1 MKKVLVIMMIL
12 LAVTTTAV
20 FAKEGFTLRG
30 GFSYDFINSK
40 LPNLIGKLDEN
51 SYWRAHALGAEFGV
65 TYNFSDSFLVYG
77 DTTLG
82 FYNTFKLGNTEVKK
96 DADEKIFYLGTAE
109 HVGAAYD
116 FDFDSAL
123 DLQVGGGLAVEY
135 ARASEATTTKLNGG
149 KTTKTVTESFGVL
162 TLGFGLYAN
171 VGYSLSDRVS
181 ITATVHP
188 DFMVV
193 SSYVYHETTSI
204 SDSDSKAVHETTE
217 TDMIMDAAFSFKFN
231 ASVGVT
237 FKF

>member
-30 GFSYDFINSK
+30 GFSYDFINIK
-40 LPNLIGKLDEN
+40 VPEIIGTLDKDA
-51 SYWRAHALGAEFGV
+51 YWRANAFGAEFGV
-65 TYNFSDSFLVYG
+65 TYNFSDSFLVYA

-82 FYNTFKLGNTEVKK
+82 FYNSFKIGQKEYKK
-96 DADEKIFYLGTAE
+96 DGDEKIFYLGTAE

-116 FDFDSAL
+116 FDFGSAL

-135 ARASEATTTKLNGG
+135 ARASEATTTK
-149 KTTKTVTESFGVL
+149 TSEATKTETYSFGVL
-162 TLGFGLYAN
+162 GLGFGLYAN

-193 SSYVYHETTSI
+193 SSYVAAHTESTSYPESKVVEETTNTVL
-204 SDSDSKAVHETTE
+204 K
-217 TDMIMDAAFSFKFN
+217 MDAGFSFKFN

>member
-30 GFSYDFINSK
+30 GFSYDFINVK
-40 LPNLIGKLDEN
+40 VPDLIGSTDT
-51 SYWRAHALGAEFGV
+51 SAFWRAHALGAEFGV
-65 TYNFSDSFLVYG
+65 TYNFSDSFLVYA

-82 FYNTFKLGNTEVKK
+82 FYNSFELGGKEVKK
-96 DADEKIFYLGTAE
+96 DDDEKIFFLGTAE

-116 FDFDSAL
+116 FDFGSAL

-135 ARASEATTTKLNGG
+135 ARSSEATTVKSSEYT
-149 KTTKTVTESFGVL
+149 KTTTDSFGVL
-162 TLGFGLYAN
+162 GLGFGLYAN

-193 SSYVYHETTSI
+193 SSYVGAHTESI
-204 SDSDSKAVHETTE
+204 SYPESKIVKEETE
-217 TDMIMDAAFSFKFN
+217 TILKMDTGFSFKFN

>member
-1 MKKVLVIMMIL
+1 MKKVLVILMIL

-20 FAKEGFTLRG
+20 FAKQGFALRG
-30 GFSYDFINSK
+30 GFSYDFINVK
-40 LPNLIGKLDEN
+40 LPEIIGTLDKDA
-51 SYWRAHALGAEFGV
+51 YWRANALGAEFGV
-65 TYNFSDSFLVYG
+65 TYNFSDSFLVYA

-82 FYNTFKLGNTEVKK
+82 FYGKFKVGNQEIKK
-96 DADEKIFYLGTAE
+96 DDDEKVFFLGTAE

-116 FDFDSAL
+116 FDFGSAL

-135 ARASEATTTKLNGG
+135 ARASEATTTKSSEE
-149 KTTKTVTESFGVL
+149 TTTVTNSFGVL
-162 TLGFGLYAN
+162 GLGFGLYAN

-193 SSYVYHETTSI
+193 SSYVAAYTESTSYPE
-204 SDSDSKAVHETTE
+204 SKVVEEH
-217 TDMIMDAAFSFKFN
+217 TDTVLKMDAGFSFKFN

-237 FKF
+237 FQF

>member
-30 GFSYDFINSK
+30 GFSYDFINIK
-40 LPNLIGKLDEN
+40 VPEIIGTLDKDA
-51 SYWRAHALGAEFGV
+51 YWRANAFGAEFGV
-65 TYNFSDSFLVYG
+65 TYNFSDSFLVYA

-82 FYNTFKLGNTEVKK
+82 FYNSFKIGEKEYKK
-96 DADEKIFYLGTAE
+96 DGDEKIFYLGTAE

-116 FDFDSAL
+116 FDFGSAL

-135 ARASEATTTKLNGG
+135 ARASEATTTKTSEA
-149 KTTKTVTESFGVL
+149 TTTETYSFGVL
-162 TLGFGLYAN
+162 GLGFGLYAN

-193 SSYVYHETTSI
+193 SSYVYNEIETLSAP
-204 SDSDSKAVHETTE
+204 DSKLVHQTTE

>member
-30 GFSYDFINSK
+30 GFSYDYINVKIPS
-40 LPNLIGKLDEN
+40 LIGADPHVAWKAN
-51 SYWRAHALGAEFGV
+51 ALGAEFGV
-65 TYNFSDSFLVYG
+65 TYNFSDSFLVYA

-82 FYNTFKLGNTEVKK
+82 FYNKFYIGEEEHKRDDG
-96 DADEKIFYLGTAE
+96 EKIFFLGTAE

-116 FDFDSAL
+116 FDFGSAL
-123 DLQVGGGLAVEY
+123 DLQVGAGLAMEY
-135 ARASEATTTKLNGG
+135 ARM
-149 KTTKTVTESFGVL
+149 TESSVIEDKTFTEQRGVL
-162 TLGFGLYAN
+162 ALGVGLYAN

-188 DFMVV
+188 DFLFV
-193 SSYVYHETTSI
+193 SSTVRNYSE
-204 SDSDSKAVHETTE
+204 TE
-217 TDMIMDAAFSFKFN
+217 TYPDTKVVYQDTKTWMKIDAAFSFKFN

-237 FKF
+237 FQF

>member
-20 FAKEGFTLRG
+20 FAKQGFTLRG
-30 GFSYDFINSK
+30 GFSYDFVNVKAADSATDTRA
-40 LPNLIGKLDEN
+40 GKI
-51 SYWRAHALGAEFGV
+51 WRANAFGAEFGV

-77 DTTLG
+77 DSSVG
-82 FYNTFKLGNTEVKK
+82 FFNKFKIGDEEVSKK
-96 DADEKIFYLGTAE
+96 DFDKLFFFAQTSHA
-109 HVGAAYD
+109 GAAYD

-135 ARASEATTTKLNGG
+135 ARMALADTTTIDS
-149 KTTKTVTESFGVL
+149 KTITNKVEFGVMSI
-162 TLGFGLYAN
+162 GFGLYAN

-181 ITATVHP
+181 VTATVHP
-188 DFMVV
+188 DFMIVSNNV
-193 SSYVYHETTSI
+193 SSMTNT
-204 SDSDSKAVHETTE
+204 TTE
-217 TDMIMDAAFSFKFN
+217 DKTSVSETYTWVTVGAAFSFKFN

>member
-30 GFSYDFINSK
+30 GFSYDFVNVK
-40 LPNLIGKLDEN
+40 FPELIGGDKN
-51 SYWRAHALGAEFGV
+51 MFWRANALGAEFGV

-82 FYNTFKLGNTEVKK
+82 FYNKFKIGDTEYKK
-96 DADEKIFYLGTAE
+96 DDDEKIFYLGTAE
-109 HVGAAYD
+109 HVGVAYA
-116 FDFDSAL
+116 FDFGNAL
-123 DLQVGGGLAVEY
+123 DLQVGGGLAMEY
-135 ARASEATTTKLNGG
+135 ARATETDTEKVGDITITN
-149 KTTKTVTESFGVL
+149 TETVGVL
-162 TLGFGLYAN
+162 GIGFGLYAN
-171 VGYSLSDRVS
+171 VGYSISEKIS
-181 ITATVHP
+181 ISATLHP

-193 SSYVYHETTSI
+193 SSAVVTNSGSQTI
-204 SDSDSKAVHETTE
+204 PDSKVIHQE
-217 TDMIMDAAFSFKFN
+217 TDTYMIIDAAFSFKFN

>member
-20 FAKEGFTLRG
+20 FAKQGFTLRG
-30 GFSYDFINSK
+30 GFSYDFVNVKSAESETD
-40 LPNLIGKLDEN
+40 PNAGKI
-51 SYWRAHALGAEFGV
+51 WRANAFGAEFGV

-82 FYNTFKLGNTEVKK
+82 FYNKFMLGDEEIKK
-96 DADEKIFYLGTAE
+96 DDNEKVFFLGTAE
-109 HVGAAYD
+109 HVGVAYD
-116 FDFDSAL
+116 FDFNSAL

-135 ARASEATTTKLNGG
+135 ARATESVTTKSSDKTTTRTL
-149 KTTKTVTESFGVL
+149 SYGVL
-162 TLGFGLYAN
+162 GLGFGLYAN

-193 SSYVYHETTSI
+193 SSHVVARTESTSYP
-204 SDSDSKAVHETTE
+204 DSKVVTEDTHTTL
-217 TDMIMDAAFSFKFN
+217 MMDTGFSFKFN

>member
-30 GFSYDFINSK
+30 GFSYDFINVK
-40 LPNLIGKLDEN
+40 VPDILKIETKDA
-51 SYWRAHALGAEFGV
+51 YWRAHALGAEFGV
-65 TYNFSDSFLVYG
+65 TYNFSDSFLVYA

-82 FYNTFKLGNTEVKK
+82 FYNTFELGGVPVKK
-96 DADEKIFYLGTAE
+96 DGDEKVFFLGTAE

-116 FDFDSAL
+116 FDFGSAL

-135 ARASEATTTKLNGG
+135 ARATQATTKKIGE
-149 KTTKTVTESFGVL
+149 TTITETESLGVL
-162 TLGFGLYAN
+162 GLGFGLYAN

-193 SSYVYHETTSI
+193 SSYVFATTVSTSDPET
-204 SDSDSKAVHETTE
+204 KVVHEKTDTTLK
-217 TDMIMDAAFSFKFN
+217 MDTGFSFKFN

>member
-12 LAVTTTAV
+12 LAVTASAV

-40 LPNLIGKLDEN
+40 IPDNVGILEKDA
-51 SYWRAHALGAEFGV
+51 YWRAHAFGAEFGV

-77 DTTLG
+77 DTTIG
-82 FYNTFKLGNTEVKK
+82 FYNTFKVGDHEAKK
-96 DADEKIFYLGTAE
+96 DEGEKALYLGTAN

-123 DLQVGGGLAVEY
+123 DLQVGGGLAMEF
-135 ARASEATTTKLNGG
+135 AR
-149 KTTKTVTESFGVL
+149 VTETEKIDDYTNNTDTIGILSF
-162 TLGFGLYAN
+162 GFGLYAN

-181 ITATVHP
+181 ITATLHP
-188 DFMVV
+188 DFMIV
-193 SSYVYHETTSI
+193 SSIVVQDTTTTTFA
-204 SDSDSKAVHETTE
+204 DSKAVFQD
-217 TDMIMDAAFSFKFN
+217 TDTWMLFDTAFSFKFN

>member
-30 GFSYDFINSK
+30 GFSYDFINVK
-40 LPNLIGKLDEN
+40 LPNILGPLDKDA
-51 SYWRAHALGAEFGV
+51 YWRANAFGAEFGV

-82 FYNTFKLGNTEVKK
+82 FYNSFEIGGEPVKK
-96 DADEKIFYLGTAE
+96 DGDEKVFFLGTAE

-135 ARASEATTTKLNGG
+135 ARSSEATTVKSSEY
-149 KTTKTVTESFGVL
+149 TTTSTVSQGVL
-162 TLGFGLYAN
+162 ALGFGLYAN

-193 SSYVYHETTSI
+193 SSYVYNEIETVTSP
-204 SDSDSKAVHETTE
+204 DSKIVHQTTK
-217 TDMIMDAAFSFKFN
+217 TTMILDAAFSFKFN

>member
-1 MKKVLVIMMIL
+1 MKKVLVIVMIL

-20 FAKEGFTLRG
+20 FAKQGFTLRG
-30 GFSYDFINSK
+30 GFSYDFVNVKAADSETDINA
-40 LPNLIGKLDEN
+40 GKI
-51 SYWRAHALGAEFGV
+51 WRANAFGAEFGV

-77 DTTLG
+77 DSSVG
-82 FYNTFKLGNTEVKK
+82 FFNKFKIGDKEVTKEDYDK
-96 DADEKIFYLGTAE
+96 LFFFAQTSHA
-109 HVGAAYD
+109 GAAYD

-135 ARASEATTTKLNGG
+135 TKMVLTDTEKAGTTTE
-149 KTTKTVTESFGVL
+149 TSQMEYGVMAV
-162 TLGFGLYAN
+162 GFGLYAN

-193 SSYVYHETTSI
+193 SSYVAAHTKSI
-204 SDSDSKAVHETTE
+204 SDPETKIVE
-217 TDMIMDAAFSFKFN
+217 EHTDTVLKMDAGFSFKFN

>member
-30 GFSYDFINSK
+30 GFSYDFINVK
-40 LPNLIGKLDEN
+40 LPEIIGTLDKDA
-51 SYWRAHALGAEFGV
+51 YWRAHALGAEFGV
-65 TYNFSDSFLVYG
+65 TYNFSDSFLVYA

-82 FYNTFKLGNTEVKK
+82 FYNSFEIGGVPVKK
-96 DADEKIFYLGTAE
+96 DGDEKIFYLGTAE

-116 FDFDSAL
+116 FDFGSAL

-135 ARASEATTTKLNGG
+135 ARASEATTTKSSEA
-149 KTTKTVTESFGVL
+149 TTTETYSFGVL
-162 TLGFGLYAN
+162 GLGFGLYAN

>member
-1 MKKVLVIMMIL
+1 MKKVLVIMIIL

-30 GFSYDFINSK
+30 GFSYDFINVK
-40 LPNLIGKLDEN
+40 LPQIIGILDKDA
-51 SYWRAHALGAEFGV
+51 YWRANAFGAEFGV
-65 TYNFSDSFLVYG
+65 TYNFSDSFLVYA

-82 FYNTFKLGNTEVKK
+82 FYNTFELGGVPVKK
-96 DADEKIFYLGTAE
+96 DGDEKVFFLGTAE

-135 ARASEATTTKLNGG
+135 ARASEATTTKSSEE
-149 KTTKTVTESFGVL
+149 TTTVTESFGVL

-193 SSYVYHETTSI
+193 SSYVFATTVSTSDPET
-204 SDSDSKAVHETTE
+204 KVVHEKTDTTLK
-217 TDMIMDAAFSFKFN
+217 MDTGFSFKFN

>member
-30 GFSYDFINSK
+30 GFSYDFINVK
-40 LPNLIGKLDEN
+40 LPNILGPLDKDA
-51 SYWRAHALGAEFGV
+51 YWRANAFGAEFGV

-82 FYNTFKLGNTEVKK
+82 FYNSFEIGGEPVKK
-96 DADEKIFYLGTAE
+96 DSDEKVFFLGTAE

-135 ARASEATTTKLNGG
+135 ARSSEATTVKSSES
-149 KTTKTVTESFGVL
+149 TTTSTVSQGVL
-162 TLGFGLYAN
+162 ALGFGLYAN

-193 SSYVYHETTSI
+193 SSYVYNEIETETTP
-204 SDSDSKAVHETTE
+204 DSKIVHQTTK
-217 TDMIMDAAFSFKFN
+217 TTMILDAAFSFKFN

>member
-20 FAKEGFTLRG
+20 FAKQGFTLRG
-30 GFSYDFINSK
+30 GFSYDFVNVKAADSETDINA
-40 LPNLIGKLDEN
+40 GKI
-51 SYWRAHALGAEFGV
+51 WRANAFGAEFGV

-77 DTTLG
+77 DSSVG
-82 FYNTFKLGNTEVKK
+82 FFNKFKIGDEEVTKK
-96 DADEKIFYLGTAE
+96 GFDKLFFFAQTSHA
-109 HVGAAYD
+109 GAAYD

-123 DLQVGGGLAVEY
+123 DLQVGGGFAFEY
-135 ARASEATTTKLNGG
+135 TRM
-149 KTTKTVTESFGVL
+149 VL
-162 TLGFGLYAN
+162 TDTDKSETEFDSYRLEYGVMAVGFGLYAN

-188 DFMVV
+188 DFMFVSNNV
-193 SSYVYHETTSI
+193 SSFTNTTTVDKTSESNTYTYVTVGT
-204 SDSDSKAVHETTE
+204 
-217 TDMIMDAAFSFKFN
+217 AFSFKFN

>member
-20 FAKEGFTLRG
+20 FAKQGFTLRG
-30 GFSYDFINSK
+30 GFSYDFVNVKAAESETDINA
-40 LPNLIGKLDEN
+40 GKF
-51 SYWRAHALGAEFGV
+51 WRANAFGAEFGV

-77 DTTLG
+77 DSSVG
-82 FYNTFKLGNTEVKK
+82 FYNKFKIGDKEVTKEGYDK
-96 DADEKIFYLGTAE
+96 LFFFAQTSHA
-109 HVGAAYD
+109 GAAYD

-135 ARASEATTTKLNGG
+135 AKMVLTNTE
-149 KTTKTVTESFGVL
+149 KTGTKTETYEMEYGVMAVGL
-162 TLGFGLYAN
+162 GLYAN

-188 DFMVV
+188 DFMIV
-193 SSYVYHETTSI
+193 SNNITSITTS
-204 SDSDSKAVHETTE
+204 TTE
-217 TDMIMDAAFSFKFN
+217 DKTSEVDTHTFVTVGTAFSFKFN